1 MLHNQQ
7 LKLET
12 LIKVQRLKEIIL
24 KTELQMKY
32 QVFMTT
38 CVKSQVNDLNRILL
52 DIHSS
57 NPDYLGD
64 GVFVSQASSFMYPK
78 TPFQEA
84 VKHYGVNAFIKTV
97 LLETT
102 DYDKAWE
109 FYKTILTKEVI
120 KQAHIFNWQLPN
132 KFPHIYQ
139 FNKEGKFIKRW
150 NREIIDFYGL
160 PYNRYLQAAECGG
173 YLLNS
178 YWSLSSNLIKM
189 YKPMH
194 IIFKYNL
201 DGKLVDEFYSINNC
215 AEQLHLDENFI
226 REAIKNQTLIDNK
239 FYLSNKLYELF
250 NPKPRRQYAKVF
262 VYVYKKGKF
271 IDKVKG
277 KELMRLIKE
286 HSWNKIAKAFNENK
300 GYYEDYQ
307 MTLQPRVL
315 INLYTLDNSY
325 IETFYDEDSFISKYK
340 VTKKEMNQIQHG
352 NKYFRDYIVKYSSC
366 K

>member
-1 MLHNQQ
+1 
-7 LKLET
+7 
-12 LIKVQRLKEIIL
+12 
-24 KTELQMKY
+24 MKY
-32 QVFMTT
+32 QMFITT
-38 CVKSQVNDLNRILL
+38 CLKSQVNGLNRILI
-52 DIHSS
+52 DIHEE

-64 GVFVSQASSFMYPK
+64 GVFASQASSFMYPK

-84 VKHYGVNAFIKTV
+84 VKRYGTDAFVKSILFESNYYEEVNDKFKGFVTHSLVKLSHIYNWNVNQTYPILYQFDQNGNFIKQ
-97 LLETT
+97 
-102 DYDKAWE
+102 W
-109 FYKTILTKEVI
+109 
-120 KQAHIFNWQLPN
+120 
-132 KFPHIYQ
+132 
-139 FNKEGKFIKRW
+139 GK
-150 NREIIDFYGL
+150 EIIDFYGL
-160 PYNRYLQAAECGG
+160 PYNRYIQAAECGG

-178 YWSLSSNLIKM
+178 YWSLYPRLVNM
-189 YKPMH
+189 GKPMH

-201 DGKLVDEFYSINNC
+201 DGKLIDEYSSIYDC
-215 AEQLHLDENFI
+215 ATKLHLDESFV
-226 REAIKNQTLIDNK
+226 REAVKNQTLIDNK

-250 NPKPRRQYAKVF
+250 TPKPRRQYAKVF

-286 HSWNKIAKAFNENK
+286 HSWKKIAKAFDENK

-315 INLYTLDNSY
+315 INLYTLNNSY
-325 IETFYDEDSFISKYK
+325 IETFYDEDSFISKYN

>member
-1 MLHNQQ
+1 
-7 LKLET
+7 
-12 LIKVQRLKEIIL
+12 
-24 KTELQMKY
+24 MKY

-38 CVKSQVNDLNRILL
+38 CVKSQVNDLNRILI
-52 DIHSS
+52 DIHSADS
-57 NPDYLGD
+57 DYLGD
-64 GVFVSQASSFMYPK
+64 GVFASQASSFMYPK

-84 VKHYGVNAFIKTV
+84 VKHYGANAFVKSILYECNTLDEAITKYNTLV
-97 LLETT
+97 LTGIT
-102 DYDKAWE
+102 KSSHVYNWNNS
-109 FYKTILTKEVI
+109 LTY
-120 KQAHIFNWQLPN
+120 PD
-132 KFPHIYQ
+132 IYQ
-139 FNKEGKFIKRW
+139 FDKDGKFIKKW

-173 YLLNS
+173 YILNS
-178 YWSLSSNLIKM
+178 YWSTTPKLTNMS
-189 YKPMH
+189 KPMH
-194 IIFKYNL
+194 IVFKYNL
-201 DGKLVDEFYSINNC
+201 DGKLIDEFYSIDNC
-215 AEQLHLDENFI
+215 AEKLHLDVEFVKI
-226 REAIKNQTLIDNK
+226 SIKNQTLIDNK

-262 VYVYKKGKF
+262 VYVYKNGKF

-277 KELMRLIKE
+277 KELMRLIRE
-286 HSWNKIAKAFNENK
+286 HSWKKIAKAFNENK

-325 IETFYDEDSFISKYK
+325 LETFYDEDSFISKYK